1 MDRLGLGYEAVRA
14 INPKIVYCSVT
25 GYGQT
30 GPKAAVAAHDL
41 NYMAD
46 TGVLALGADGEG
58 RPVLPPGLIAD
69 IGGGTY
75 PAVINILLALRQAE
89 QTGEGRSEEHTSEI
103 QSLMRISYAVLC
115 LKKHNPPK

>member
-69 IGGGTY
+69 IGGGTD
-75 PAVINILLALRQAE
+75 
-89 QTGEGRSEEHTSEI
+89 RSEEHTSEL
-103 QSLMRISYAVLC
+103 QSLMRPPSAVFSLQQ
-115 LKKHNPPK
+115 K